1 MWNRIPAA
9 RLWWTG
15 QSITAGP
22 AQRPIWVRAHW
33 GEGMDRSRL
42 LDLEFWS
49 KAGGAQTWREMHA
62 APQSSDQPQLLRRCT
77 YSGRPY
83 GEEDFVTRL
92 EDQFQRSW
100 RRWGFQKL
108 ASSA

>member
-1 MWNRIPAA
+1 MALRYVEPNPCRVFMVDRPEHYRWSSAA
-9 RLWWTG
+9 
-15 QSITAGP
+15 
-22 AQRPIWVRAHW
+22 AHW

-62 APQSSDQPQLLRRCT
+62 APQSSDHLQLLRRCT